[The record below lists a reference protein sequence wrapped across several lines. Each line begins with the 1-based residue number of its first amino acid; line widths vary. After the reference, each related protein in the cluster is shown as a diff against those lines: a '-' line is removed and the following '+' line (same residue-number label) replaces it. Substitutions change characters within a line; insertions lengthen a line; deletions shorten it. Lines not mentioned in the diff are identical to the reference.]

1 MSTAARTTD
10 LDAIR
15 ALLKKKAPFVGERGG
30 RPTGVPELDRLLGGG
45 FVKGGITVLTGLP
58 GSGRMSIAARLLAEE
73 THRRPVAWIDA
84 KGTLYPPALAN
95 LGVRLNRMLIVRGAK
110 DRSVYAAEQII
121 ASRAFGVVIAIGLDG
136 QLDDARARRLQTV
149 TEGTDTTTVLIL
161 EPRAAERF
169 GNAVMKLSMTRR
181 ATSMIVQVDKD
192 RTGAAGR
199 RATISN
205 AVTGFSPSRDVLDEV
220 APVPVPMAYAG

>member
-1 MSTAARTTD
+1 MASAARPTD
-10 LDAIR
+10 LDEIR
-15 ALLKKKAPFVGERGG
+15 ALLRRKAPFVGERGG
-30 RPTGVPELDRLLGGG
+30 RKSGLPELDGLLSGG

-58 GSGRMSIAARLLAEE
+58 GSGRMSIAAHLIAEE
-73 THRRPVAWIDA
+73 TRAARPVAWIDA

-95 LGVRLNRMLIVRGAK
+95 LGVRLNRMLVVRGAK
-110 DRSVYAAEQII
+110 ERSVYAAEQII
-121 ASRAFGVVIAIGLDG
+121 ASRAFGVVVAIGLDPH
-136 QLDDARARRLQTV
+136 LDETRARRLQTV

-181 ATSMIVQVDKD
+181 ASSMIVQVDKD

-205 AVTGFSPSRDVLDEV
+205 AVSGFSPAPDVLDEARPV
-220 APVPVPMAYAG
+220 AVV